1 MESSR
6 NVRAGRV
13 MKTILRMMRMG
24 MPKYLECIAGVTLA
38 GLGSFLMSLLFG
50 MIMSVT
56 MRHFEAGTNA
66 VPKLVLLL
74 GMLASFIPLVVLG
87 YHFNLR
93 GGLSIRASIQKKLLS
108 AWLRQTEDYASRR
121 HSGEAMTLLTSDMDI
136 MENFYFQGLMQTFFI
151 PLVQGIAA
159 ILTIASVSVWMISI
173 PLFFGLCALTVSVL
187 TSGRLH
193 QRNVRL
199 RKTTDAAVSRF
210 SDLLSGA
217 TAHRYWG
224 SVDAQL
230 DEYNKTSDGQAKDS
244 IYAKRLDVHVR
255 NAGALLS
262 AVSLVVF
269 FAAGI
274 MLIQNGEIAY
284 SSLLLIFPLQSL
296 VFEMINCLGN
306 TWRLLIISSV
316 SGARV
321 IDALGAPQ
329 EDLEAQACVPETDD
343 SLVLTDVRF
352 GYKKGEELIDGLSF
366 TVKRG
371 ERVALVGASGCGKT
385 TLFKLLLKF
394 YEPDSGTILLHG
406 INSADCAP
414 SVWRGKLI
422 CLEQRAPLL
431 HRTVRENIAMGRY
444 GDGVEPTLEEIIR
457 AAKAAGAHEF
467 ISSLPYGYDTMVDE
481 NAENLSGG
489 QRQRIAIARAFLAD
503 VDFLLLDEPTAAL
516 DTENQQVVWKSLEK
530 LVKSKTALIISHN
543 LESLKRCDRILVL
556 GSGGRVQ
563 ESGTHEELLA
573 ADGMYAELYRNQ
585 FQSS

>member
-1 MESSR
+1 MENSQ
-6 NVRAGRV
+6 NVRLGRV
-13 MKTILRMMRMG
+13 MKTVFRMMRMG
-24 MPKYLECIAGVTLA
+24 MPRYLQCIAGVALA
-38 GLGSFLMSLLFG
+38 GFGSYLISLLFG
-50 MIMSVT
+50 LIMSVT
-56 MRHFEAGTNA
+56 MRHYEAGTNA
-66 VPKLVLLL
+66 VPVLAVLL

-108 AWLRQTEDYASRR
+108 AWLRQTEEYAARR

-159 ILTIASVSVWMISI
+159 MLTIASVSAWLIAI
-173 PLFFGLCALTVSVL
+173 PLLFGLCALTVALL
-187 TSGRLH
+187 TGGRIH
-193 QRNVRL
+193 KRNVRL
-199 RKTTDAAVSRF
+199 RKTTDGAISQF

-217 TAHRYWG
+217 VAHRYWG
-224 SVDAQL
+224 AVDAQL
-230 DEYNKTSDGQAKDS
+230 DAYGKTSDKQAKDA

-255 NAGALLS
+255 STGALLN
-262 AVSLVVF
+262 AVSLAVF

-274 MLIQNGEIAY
+274 SLIHRGEIAY

-296 VFEMINCLGN
+296 VFEMVNSLGN
-306 TWRLLIISSV
+306 TWRLLITSSV
-316 SGARV
+316 SGERV
-321 IDALGAPQ
+321 IAALGAPQ
-329 EDLEAQACVPETDD
+329 EELETKECQAETGD
-343 SLVLTDVRF
+343 SLELTDVAF
-352 GYKKGEELIDGLSF
+352 GYQKEEELIDGLSF

-371 ERVALVGASGCGKT
+371 EKVALVGASGCGKT

-394 YEPDSGTILLHG
+394 YEPDSGTIRLHG
-406 INSADCAP
+406 IDSAACTANE
-414 SVWRGKLI
+414 WRGKLI

-444 GDGVEPTLEEIIR
+444 GDGETPADEDVIK
-457 AAKAAGAHEF
+457 AAKAAGAHKF
-467 ISSLPYGYDTMVDE
+467 ITALPQGYDTVVDE

-516 DTENQQVVWKSLEK
+516 DTENQQVVWHSIGRLLKNR
-530 LVKSKTALIISHN
+530 TALVISHN

-556 GSGGRVQ
+556 GSGRVQ

-573 ADGMYAELYRNQ
+573 ANGRYAELYRNQ
-585 FQSS
+585 FQ